1 VLFSVT
7 VSEGCGLFCCCCGL
21 GAAAFAVSLAWLVVA
36 LLIGLTIKMRSVM
49 GRETLEHL
57 GGVRNLW

>member
-1 VLFSVT
+1 LALVLFLAFVLFSVT

-21 GAAAFAVSLAWLVVA
+21 GDAGFVVSLAWLVA

-49 GRETLEHL
+49 G
-57 GGVRNLW
+57 